1 MRTKTAKS
9 KTQAIRDYLAKHP
22 AAKAATIVKSFDVSF
37 PYAYTV
43 IKKVKEERMEW
54 EHPFPSPRAYRV
66 ELEKIVPSLLPMPM
80 LPAEVE
86 DEEGNFPSEVPIP
99 VNALN
104 VQVSGDHYKSM
115 KIQPVQ
121 FITANNL
128 SFLEGCI
135 VKRISRWR
143 SKDGLR
149 DLEKIK
155 HEVDLLIELEGLK

>member
-9 KTQAIRDYLAKHP
+9 KAHAIQEYLVKHP

-43 IKKVKEERMEW
+43 MKRVKEEQLEW
-54 EHPFPSPRAYRV
+54 EESFRGT
-66 ELEKIVPSLLPMPM
+66 VPELLPMPM

-86 DEEGNFPSEVPIP
+86 DENGNFASEIP
-99 VNALN
+99 VSVNALN
-104 VQVSGDHYKSM
+104 VQVSGEHYKHM

-121 FITANNL
+121 FITANGL

-143 SKDGLR
+143 SKDGLK

>member
-9 KTQAIRDYLAKHP
+9 KAQAIQEYLNKHP
-22 AAKAATIVKSFDVSF
+22 AAKAATIVKAFDVSF

-43 IKKVKEERMEW
+43 MKKVKEEKFEW
-54 EHPFPSPRAYRV
+54 
-66 ELEKIVPSLLPMPM
+66 EKIVPPLLPVPM

-86 DEEGNFPSEVPIP
+86 DEDGKFPSEIPVP

-104 VQVSGDHYKSM
+104 VQVSGEHYKHM

-121 FITANNL
+121 FITANGL

>member
-9 KTQAIRDYLAKHP
+9 KAQAIREFVEKNP
-22 AAKAATIVKSFDVSF
+22 SAAMRSVAEKFDTSYPYTCMIIKEMYKKAAPAKMV
-37 PYAYTV
+37 
-43 IKKVKEERMEW
+43 
-54 EHPFPSPRAYRV
+54 
-66 ELEKIVPSLLPMPM
+66 
-80 LPAEVE
+80 PAEVE
-86 DEEGNFPSEVPIP
+86 DEEGKFTAEIPVP

-104 VQVSGDHYKSM
+104 VQVSGDHYKHM
-115 KIQPVQ
+115 KIQPVE
-121 FITANNL
+121 FITANRL

-143 SKDGLR
+143 SKDGLK

>member
-9 KTQAIRDYLAKHP
+9 KAQAIRDYLAKHP

-43 IKKVKEERMEW
+43 MKKVKEEKSEW
-54 EHPFPSPRAYRV
+54 
-66 ELEKIVPSLLPMPM
+66 EKIVPSLLPVPM

-86 DEEGNFPSEVPIP
+86 DEDGTFPSEIPVPI
-99 VNALN
+99 NALN

-115 KIQPVQ
+115 KIQPVE

>member
-1 MRTKTAKS
+1 MRTNNAKS
-9 KTQAIRDYLAKHP
+9 KAQAIQEYMKKHP
-22 AAKAATIVKSFDVSF
+22 AAKAATVVKAFDVSF
-37 PYAYTV
+37 PYAYMLM
-43 IKKVKEERMEW
+43 KKAKEERLELDF
-54 EHPFPSPRAYRV
+54 PFPSPRAYRV
-66 ELEKIVPSLLPMPM
+66 ELEKIVPPVLPVPM

-86 DEEGNFPSEVPIP
+86 DENGKFPSEIPVPI
-99 VNALN
+99 NALN
-104 VQVSGDHYKSM
+104 VQVSGEHYKHM

-121 FITANNL
+121 FITANGL

-143 SKDGLR
+143 SKDGLK